1 MVTRQQFMSVGL
13 TQCGADP
20 RTFSQLSQLWNR
32 EKEAIRGMTKT
43 ELRENL
49 RCP

>member
-13 TQCGADP
+13 KQCGADP

-32 EKEAIRGMTKT
+32 EKEVIQNMTKP
-43 ELRENL
+43 ELEENL